1 MGAGVGASPGTL
13 RKKATGLAD
22 KGAGGGGGGGEASRP
37 LG

>member
-22 KGAGGGGGGGEASRP
+22 KEGGGEEKGKASRP
-37 LG
+37 LR